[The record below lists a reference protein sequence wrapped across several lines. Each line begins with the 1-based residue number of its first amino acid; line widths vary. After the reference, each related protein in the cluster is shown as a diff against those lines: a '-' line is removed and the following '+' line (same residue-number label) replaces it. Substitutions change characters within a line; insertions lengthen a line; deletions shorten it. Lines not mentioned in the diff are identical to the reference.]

1 MASIPP
7 CASALMV
14 CLPRQNSSSYLSIL
28 RSCRQH
34 AGRCRT
40 PTENRRQVEQI
51 ESHSARI
58 VVQHEL
64 ELAASAGTLV
74 PKSLIVNPGTILV

>member
-1 MASIPP
+1 MVSIPP
-7 CASALMV
+7 RASALMV
-14 CLPRQNSSSYLSIL
+14 CLPLQNSSSYLSIL

-51 ESHSARI
+51 ESRSARI
-58 VVQHEL
+58 VVQAEL
-64 ELAASAGTLV
+64 ELAASVVTLV
-74 PKSLIVNPGTILV
+74 PKSLIIQPWQYF